1 MFENLGKIENVI
13 TGIFTQ
19 ISLNKLSNF
28 HDLNVLAENVFM
40 YVLNDCFDY
49 HLQNANILNNVPNQV
64 GFDLIDTKNKI
75 IIQVSSNDSINKI
88 TETIEKVKGN
98 SKLKGYHLQFFIL
111 ATTAKHH
118 KSGKIKNLSDPII
131 FDKGHDIL
139 DGNWLF
145 AQFSSHLDRI
155 TLIEKHLELLF
166 NGDLSYE
173 MILNLLHSSENIS
186 DYSLPEHYLAR
197 KFVIKS
203 ERSEA
208 FDVLFDSESNE
219 YSLDKILIEE
229 VTDNDLRKFVIFSTA
244 QNGKTTELHRL
255 YNIFSKDDDKGVQFV
270 EASSY
275 CQSRHGKFFNILP
288 CRLEENQYVLLDGI
302 DELNDKDRNSLIDEL
317 REFLN
322 KNSKIKVVVTCR
334 SNYNNGRM
342 LSDFT
347 QLEMLPLSYDE
358 IVSYIKG
365 RLGNHTTSFIKYI
378 EQHQNISE
386 LLDVPFYLSSV
397 VDYFG
402 EKHQVPQ
409 TQEEI
414 LDYVF
419 AKSLKVKEKEGDT
432 INYLEYGAKELFAE
446 IALTMQFSEKQVLS
460 GQELYE
466 YLKLPKEKIS
476 DLSLY
481 TIFKKDSFKD
491 VYSFIHNG
499 FKEHFVAKFLK
510 NLSCQEI
517 LKIVCYANGDIPI
530 IKKNWYNVLV
540 LAISYMD
547 EPGKK
552 DQMIDWLLKNDVK
565 VLQNIDTTSISMM
578 VKQSVLKGILGE
590 YRIEQIYPDDFYK
603 IAKFIACLC
612 NTKNNAEFLLEEYR
626 NVHQINPYLALLAT
640 CVSMM
645 DFSSPSVGILLSD
658 FKNVVFD
665 KINELGNN
673 DDQETYSLYVPFYSS
688 YLNTEEDID
697 RLIIL
702 DIKSKDHHIIQ
713 TAFQLIANLNQA
725 DKYVEYIIA
734 QERYLQNYSL
744 KSTTHIVHRHDFYK
758 CLGKVYGKNELKRL
772 WEFLPVL
779 FDEEKAD
786 HNQAD
791 LLNPIQKMLC
801 NSKVYVDDGE
811 FCQAVIDS
819 WIQIAKDHDYISL
832 RDTIVEIFQAFRKFC
847 IDNMPKPDF
856 IRLINEIRSVED
868 TQQEIRLLQILK
880 IKLSL
885 FGDETDLE
893 KCIDVLQPDSI
904 NDFGIATWLTN
915 NYDNAWNLLHYDLV
929 HKKFPKRRFYHPNE
943 MKLREE
949 KSMALLLDYAQF
961 KETVLYIVNQYA
973 PKVRKDLYAKV
984 KECEENKWDSYVGSF
999 MSLSYNYETQEYGLQ
1014 EIKNNIED
1022 Q

>member
-255 YNIFSKDDDKGVQFV
+255 YNIFSKDDDKGAQFV

-476 DLSLY
+476 DLTLY

-744 KSTTHIVHRHDFYK
+744 ESATHIVHRHDFYK
-758 CLGKVYGKNELKRL
+758 CLGKVYGKK
-772 WEFLPVL
+772 
-779 FDEEKAD
+779 
-786 HNQAD
+786 
-791 LLNPIQKMLC
+791 
-801 NSKVYVDDGE
+801 
-811 FCQAVIDS
+811 
-819 WIQIAKDHDYISL
+819 
-832 RDTIVEIFQAFRKFC
+832 
-847 IDNMPKPDF
+847 
-856 IRLINEIRSVED
+856 
-868 TQQEIRLLQILK
+868 
-880 IKLSL
+880 
-885 FGDETDLE
+885 
-893 KCIDVLQPDSI
+893 
-904 NDFGIATWLTN
+904 
-915 NYDNAWNLLHYDLV
+915 
-929 HKKFPKRRFYHPNE
+929 
-943 MKLREE
+943 
-949 KSMALLLDYAQF
+949 
-961 KETVLYIVNQYA
+961 
-973 PKVRKDLYAKV
+973 
-984 KECEENKWDSYVGSF
+984 
-999 MSLSYNYETQEYGLQ
+999 
-1014 EIKNNIED
+1014 
-1022 Q
+1022 

>member
-13 TGIFTQ
+13 TSIFTQ

-75 IIQVSSNDSINKI
+75 IIQVTSSD
-88 TETIEKVKGN
+88 TIEKYSETIKKVKNVHGLEGFN
-98 SKLKGYHLQFFIL
+98 LKFFIL
-111 ATTAKHH
+111 KASANKHPG
-118 KSGKIKNLSDPII
+118 SRKIYNLSSPII
-131 FDKGHDIL
+131 FDKDHDIL

-145 AQFSSHLDRI
+145 VQFASHLDRI
-155 TLIEKHLELLF
+155 LLIEKHLELLF
-166 NGDLSYE
+166 NGNLSYE
-173 MILNLLHSSENIS
+173 MICSLLNFSETIC
-186 DYSLPEHYLAR
+186 DYPLPEHYLPR
-197 KFVIKS
+197 KFALKS
-203 ERSEA
+203 NRSEA

-229 VTDNDLRKFVIFSTA
+229 VTRNDLRKFVIFSTA

-288 CRLEENQYVLLDGI
+288 CRLEENQYILLDGI
-302 DELNDKDRNSLIDEL
+302 DELNDQDRNSLIDEL

-476 DLSLY
+476 DLTLY

-552 DQMIDWLLKNDVK
+552 NQMIEWLLKNDVK
-565 VLQNIDTTSISMM
+565 VLQNIDSTSISMM

-626 NVHQINPYLALLAT
+626 NVHKVNPYLALLAT

-658 FKNVVFD
+658 F
-665 KINELGNN
+665 
-673 DDQETYSLYVPFYSS
+673 
-688 YLNTEEDID
+688 
-697 RLIIL
+697 
-702 DIKSKDHHIIQ
+702 
-713 TAFQLIANLNQA
+713 
-725 DKYVEYIIA
+725 
-734 QERYLQNYSL
+734 
-744 KSTTHIVHRHDFYK
+744 
-758 CLGKVYGKNELKRL
+758 
-772 WEFLPVL
+772 
-779 FDEEKAD
+779 
-786 HNQAD
+786 
-791 LLNPIQKMLC
+791 
-801 NSKVYVDDGE
+801 
-811 FCQAVIDS
+811 
-819 WIQIAKDHDYISL
+819 
-832 RDTIVEIFQAFRKFC
+832 
-847 IDNMPKPDF
+847 
-856 IRLINEIRSVED
+856 
-868 TQQEIRLLQILK
+868 
-880 IKLSL
+880 
-885 FGDETDLE
+885 
-893 KCIDVLQPDSI
+893 
-904 NDFGIATWLTN
+904 
-915 NYDNAWNLLHYDLV
+915 
-929 HKKFPKRRFYHPNE
+929 
-943 MKLREE
+943 
-949 KSMALLLDYAQF
+949 
-961 KETVLYIVNQYA
+961 
-973 PKVRKDLYAKV
+973 
-984 KECEENKWDSYVGSF
+984 
-999 MSLSYNYETQEYGLQ
+999 
-1014 EIKNNIED
+1014 
-1022 Q
+1022 

>member
-13 TGIFTQ
+13 TSIFTQ

-88 TETIEKVKGN
+88 TETIEKVKDN

-173 MILNLLHSSENIS
+173 MILNLLHSSENIC

-288 CRLEENQYVLLDGI
+288 CRLEENQYILLDGI

-476 DLSLY
+476 DLTLY
-481 TIFKKDSFKD
+481 TIFT
-491 VYSFIHNG
+491 
-499 FKEHFVAKFLK
+499 
-510 NLSCQEI
+510 C
-517 LKIVCYANGDIPI
+517 
-530 IKKNWYNVLV
+530 W
-540 LAISYMD
+540 
-547 EPGKK
+547 
-552 DQMIDWLLKNDVK
+552 
-565 VLQNIDTTSISMM
+565 
-578 VKQSVLKGILGE
+578 
-590 YRIEQIYPDDFYK
+590 
-603 IAKFIACLC
+603 
-612 NTKNNAEFLLEEYR
+612 R
-626 NVHQINPYLALLAT
+626 N
-640 CVSMM
+640 
-645 DFSSPSVGILLSD
+645 
-658 FKNVVFD
+658 
-665 KINELGNN
+665 
-673 DDQETYSLYVPFYSS
+673 
-688 YLNTEEDID
+688 
-697 RLIIL
+697 
-702 DIKSKDHHIIQ
+702 
-713 TAFQLIANLNQA
+713 
-725 DKYVEYIIA
+725 
-734 QERYLQNYSL
+734 
-744 KSTTHIVHRHDFYK
+744 
-758 CLGKVYGKNELKRL
+758 
-772 WEFLPVL
+772 
-779 FDEEKAD
+779 
-786 HNQAD
+786 
-791 LLNPIQKMLC
+791 
-801 NSKVYVDDGE
+801 
-811 FCQAVIDS
+811 
-819 WIQIAKDHDYISL
+819 
-832 RDTIVEIFQAFRKFC
+832 
-847 IDNMPKPDF
+847 
-856 IRLINEIRSVED
+856 
-868 TQQEIRLLQILK
+868 
-880 IKLSL
+880 
-885 FGDETDLE
+885 
-893 KCIDVLQPDSI
+893 
-904 NDFGIATWLTN
+904 
-915 NYDNAWNLLHYDLV
+915 
-929 HKKFPKRRFYHPNE
+929 
-943 MKLREE
+943 
-949 KSMALLLDYAQF
+949 
-961 KETVLYIVNQYA
+961 
-973 PKVRKDLYAKV
+973 
-984 KECEENKWDSYVGSF
+984 
-999 MSLSYNYETQEYGLQ
+999 
-1014 EIKNNIED
+1014 
-1022 Q
+1022 

>member
-1 MFENLGKIENVI
+1 M
-13 TGIFTQ
+13 
-19 ISLNKLSNF
+19 
-28 HDLNVLAENVFM
+28 
-40 YVLNDCFDY
+40 
-49 HLQNANILNNVPNQV
+49 

-88 TETIEKVKGN
+88 TETIEKVKDN

-173 MILNLLHSSENIS
+173 MILNLLHFSENIC

-288 CRLEENQYVLLDGI
+288 CRLEENQYILLDGM

-476 DLSLY
+476 DLTLY

-491 VYSFIHNG
+491 IYSFIHNG

-540 LAISYMD
+540 LAVSYMD

-552 DQMIDWLLKNDVK
+552 NQMIEWLLKNDVK
-565 VLQNIDTTSISMM
+565 VLQNIDSTSISMM
-578 VKQSVLKGILGE
+578 VKQSVLKGIIGE

-626 NVHQINPYLALLAT
+626 NVHP
-640 CVSMM
+640 
-645 DFSSPSVGILLSD
+645 
-658 FKNVVFD
+658 
-665 KINELGNN
+665 
-673 DDQETYSLYVPFYSS
+673 
-688 YLNTEEDID
+688 
-697 RLIIL
+697 
-702 DIKSKDHHIIQ
+702 
-713 TAFQLIANLNQA
+713 
-725 DKYVEYIIA
+725 
-734 QERYLQNYSL
+734 
-744 KSTTHIVHRHDFYK
+744 
-758 CLGKVYGKNELKRL
+758 
-772 WEFLPVL
+772 
-779 FDEEKAD
+779 
-786 HNQAD
+786 
-791 LLNPIQKMLC
+791 
-801 NSKVYVDDGE
+801 
-811 FCQAVIDS
+811 
-819 WIQIAKDHDYISL
+819 
-832 RDTIVEIFQAFRKFC
+832 
-847 IDNMPKPDF
+847 
-856 IRLINEIRSVED
+856 
-868 TQQEIRLLQILK
+868 
-880 IKLSL
+880 
-885 FGDETDLE
+885 
-893 KCIDVLQPDSI
+893 
-904 NDFGIATWLTN
+904 
-915 NYDNAWNLLHYDLV
+915 
-929 HKKFPKRRFYHPNE
+929 
-943 MKLREE
+943 
-949 KSMALLLDYAQF
+949 
-961 KETVLYIVNQYA
+961 
-973 PKVRKDLYAKV
+973 
-984 KECEENKWDSYVGSF
+984 
-999 MSLSYNYETQEYGLQ
+999 
-1014 EIKNNIED
+1014 
-1022 Q
+1022 

>member
-88 TETIEKVKGN
+88 TETIEKVKDN

-173 MILNLLHSSENIS
+173 MILNFLHFSENIC

-229 VTDNDLRKFVIFSTA
+229 VTRNDLRKFVIFSTA

-288 CRLEENQYVLLDGI
+288 CRLEENQYILIDGI

-476 DLSLY
+476 DLTLY

-491 VYSFIHNG
+491 VYSFIH
-499 FKEHFVAKFLK
+499 K
-510 NLSCQEI
+510 
-517 LKIVCYANGDIPI
+517 
-530 IKKNWYNVLV
+530 
-540 LAISYMD
+540 
-547 EPGKK
+547 
-552 DQMIDWLLKNDVK
+552 
-565 VLQNIDTTSISMM
+565 
-578 VKQSVLKGILGE
+578 
-590 YRIEQIYPDDFYK
+590 
-603 IAKFIACLC
+603 
-612 NTKNNAEFLLEEYR
+612 
-626 NVHQINPYLALLAT
+626 
-640 CVSMM
+640 
-645 DFSSPSVGILLSD
+645 
-658 FKNVVFD
+658 
-665 KINELGNN
+665 
-673 DDQETYSLYVPFYSS
+673 
-688 YLNTEEDID
+688 
-697 RLIIL
+697 
-702 DIKSKDHHIIQ
+702 
-713 TAFQLIANLNQA
+713 
-725 DKYVEYIIA
+725 
-734 QERYLQNYSL
+734 
-744 KSTTHIVHRHDFYK
+744 
-758 CLGKVYGKNELKRL
+758 
-772 WEFLPVL
+772 
-779 FDEEKAD
+779 
-786 HNQAD
+786 
-791 LLNPIQKMLC
+791 
-801 NSKVYVDDGE
+801 
-811 FCQAVIDS
+811 
-819 WIQIAKDHDYISL
+819 
-832 RDTIVEIFQAFRKFC
+832 
-847 IDNMPKPDF
+847 
-856 IRLINEIRSVED
+856 
-868 TQQEIRLLQILK
+868 
-880 IKLSL
+880 
-885 FGDETDLE
+885 
-893 KCIDVLQPDSI
+893 
-904 NDFGIATWLTN
+904 
-915 NYDNAWNLLHYDLV
+915 
-929 HKKFPKRRFYHPNE
+929 
-943 MKLREE
+943 
-949 KSMALLLDYAQF
+949 
-961 KETVLYIVNQYA
+961 
-973 PKVRKDLYAKV
+973 
-984 KECEENKWDSYVGSF
+984 
-999 MSLSYNYETQEYGLQ
+999 
-1014 EIKNNIED
+1014 
-1022 Q
+1022 

>member
-88 TETIEKVKGN
+88 TETIEKVKDN

-173 MILNLLHSSENIS
+173 MILNLLHSSENIC

-288 CRLEENQYVLLDGI
+288 CRLEENQYILLDGI

-476 DLSLY
+476 DLTLY

-578 VKQSVLKGILGE
+578 VKQSVLKGIL
-590 YRIEQIYPDDFYK
+590 
-603 IAKFIACLC
+603 
-612 NTKNNAEFLLEEYR
+612 
-626 NVHQINPYLALLAT
+626 
-640 CVSMM
+640 
-645 DFSSPSVGILLSD
+645 
-658 FKNVVFD
+658 
-665 KINELGNN
+665 
-673 DDQETYSLYVPFYSS
+673 
-688 YLNTEEDID
+688 
-697 RLIIL
+697 
-702 DIKSKDHHIIQ
+702 
-713 TAFQLIANLNQA
+713 
-725 DKYVEYIIA
+725 
-734 QERYLQNYSL
+734 
-744 KSTTHIVHRHDFYK
+744 
-758 CLGKVYGKNELKRL
+758 
-772 WEFLPVL
+772 
-779 FDEEKAD
+779 
-786 HNQAD
+786 
-791 LLNPIQKMLC
+791 
-801 NSKVYVDDGE
+801 
-811 FCQAVIDS
+811 
-819 WIQIAKDHDYISL
+819 
-832 RDTIVEIFQAFRKFC
+832 
-847 IDNMPKPDF
+847 
-856 IRLINEIRSVED
+856 
-868 TQQEIRLLQILK
+868 
-880 IKLSL
+880 
-885 FGDETDLE
+885 
-893 KCIDVLQPDSI
+893 
-904 NDFGIATWLTN
+904 
-915 NYDNAWNLLHYDLV
+915 
-929 HKKFPKRRFYHPNE
+929 
-943 MKLREE
+943 
-949 KSMALLLDYAQF
+949 
-961 KETVLYIVNQYA
+961 
-973 PKVRKDLYAKV
+973 
-984 KECEENKWDSYVGSF
+984 
-999 MSLSYNYETQEYGLQ
+999 
-1014 EIKNNIED
+1014 
-1022 Q
+1022 

>member
-1 MFENLGKIENVI
+1 MFENLDKIKRII
-13 TGIFTQ
+13 TDIFTQ

-88 TETIEKVKGN
+88 TETIEKVKDN

-173 MILNLLHSSENIS
+173 MILNLLHFSENIC

-288 CRLEENQYVLLDGI
+288 CRLEENQYILLDGI

-476 DLSLY
+476 DLTLY

-517 LKIVCYANGDIPI
+517 LKIVWLRCGSPWMAHQACQP
-530 IKKNWYNVLV
+530 
-540 LAISYMD
+540 
-547 EPGKK
+547 K
-552 DQMIDWLLKNDVK
+552 DYHR
-565 VLQNIDTTSISMM
+565 T
-578 VKQSVLKGILGE
+578 
-590 YRIEQIYPDDFYK
+590 
-603 IAKFIACLC
+603 
-612 NTKNNAEFLLEEYR
+612 
-626 NVHQINPYLALLAT
+626 VH
-640 CVSMM
+640 
-645 DFSSPSVGILLSD
+645 
-658 FKNVVFD
+658 VF
-665 KINELGNN
+665 
-673 DDQETYSLYVPFYSS
+673 Q
-688 YLNTEEDID
+688 
-697 RLIIL
+697 
-702 DIKSKDHHIIQ
+702 
-713 TAFQLIANLNQA
+713 
-725 DKYVEYIIA
+725 
-734 QERYLQNYSL
+734 
-744 KSTTHIVHRHDFYK
+744 
-758 CLGKVYGKNELKRL
+758 
-772 WEFLPVL
+772 
-779 FDEEKAD
+779 
-786 HNQAD
+786 
-791 LLNPIQKMLC
+791 
-801 NSKVYVDDGE
+801 
-811 FCQAVIDS
+811 
-819 WIQIAKDHDYISL
+819 
-832 RDTIVEIFQAFRKFC
+832 
-847 IDNMPKPDF
+847 
-856 IRLINEIRSVED
+856 
-868 TQQEIRLLQILK
+868 
-880 IKLSL
+880 
-885 FGDETDLE
+885 
-893 KCIDVLQPDSI
+893 
-904 NDFGIATWLTN
+904 
-915 NYDNAWNLLHYDLV
+915 
-929 HKKFPKRRFYHPNE
+929 
-943 MKLREE
+943 
-949 KSMALLLDYAQF
+949 
-961 KETVLYIVNQYA
+961 
-973 PKVRKDLYAKV
+973 
-984 KECEENKWDSYVGSF
+984 
-999 MSLSYNYETQEYGLQ
+999 
-1014 EIKNNIED
+1014 
-1022 Q
+1022 

>member
-13 TGIFTQ
+13 TSIFTQ

-75 IIQVSSNDSINKI
+75 IIQVTSSD
-88 TETIEKVKGN
+88 TIEKYSETIKKVKNVHGLEGFN
-98 SKLKGYHLQFFIL
+98 LKFFIL
-111 ATTAKHH
+111 KASANKHPG
-118 KSGKIKNLSDPII
+118 SRKIYNLSSPII
-131 FDKGHDIL
+131 FDKDHDIL

-145 AQFSSHLDRI
+145 VQFASHLDRI
-155 TLIEKHLELLF
+155 LLIEKHLELLF
-166 NGDLSYE
+166 NGNLSYE
-173 MILNLLHSSENIS
+173 MICSLLNFSETIC
-186 DYSLPEHYLAR
+186 DYPLPEHYLPR
-197 KFVIKS
+197 KFALKS
-203 ERSEA
+203 NRSEA

-229 VTDNDLRKFVIFSTA
+229 VTRNDLRKFVIFSTA

-288 CRLEENQYVLLDGI
+288 CRLEENQYILLYGI
-302 DELNDKDRNSLIDEL
+302 DELNDQDRNSLIDEL

-476 DLSLY
+476 DLTLY

-530 IKKNWYNVLV
+530 IKKNWYNP
-540 LAISYMD
+540 LA
-547 EPGKK
+547 
-552 DQMIDWLLKNDVK
+552 
-565 VLQNIDTTSISMM
+565 
-578 VKQSVLKGILGE
+578 
-590 YRIEQIYPDDFYK
+590 
-603 IAKFIACLC
+603 
-612 NTKNNAEFLLEEYR
+612 
-626 NVHQINPYLALLAT
+626 
-640 CVSMM
+640 
-645 DFSSPSVGILLSD
+645 
-658 FKNVVFD
+658 
-665 KINELGNN
+665 EL
-673 DDQETYSLYVPFYSS
+673 
-688 YLNTEEDID
+688 I
-697 RLIIL
+697 
-702 DIKSKDHHIIQ
+702 
-713 TAFQLIANLNQA
+713 
-725 DKYVEYIIA
+725 
-734 QERYLQNYSL
+734 
-744 KSTTHIVHRHDFYK
+744 
-758 CLGKVYGKNELKRL
+758 
-772 WEFLPVL
+772 
-779 FDEEKAD
+779 
-786 HNQAD
+786 
-791 LLNPIQKMLC
+791 
-801 NSKVYVDDGE
+801 
-811 FCQAVIDS
+811 
-819 WIQIAKDHDYISL
+819 
-832 RDTIVEIFQAFRKFC
+832 
-847 IDNMPKPDF
+847 
-856 IRLINEIRSVED
+856 
-868 TQQEIRLLQILK
+868 
-880 IKLSL
+880 
-885 FGDETDLE
+885 
-893 KCIDVLQPDSI
+893 
-904 NDFGIATWLTN
+904 
-915 NYDNAWNLLHYDLV
+915 
-929 HKKFPKRRFYHPNE
+929 
-943 MKLREE
+943 
-949 KSMALLLDYAQF
+949 
-961 KETVLYIVNQYA
+961 
-973 PKVRKDLYAKV
+973 
-984 KECEENKWDSYVGSF
+984 
-999 MSLSYNYETQEYGLQ
+999 
-1014 EIKNNIED
+1014 
-1022 Q
+1022 